1 MSTTHRKQYHQL
13 MSGCGFTG
21 PHRIRTAPTMEYWS
35 GNADAV
41 EEFDAIR
48 FRNQIPF
55 NTMVYRHGG
64 ELCVG
69 VFTDMPNPDFR
80 CSDSPLLAAA
90 PELLA
95 MLEAIRTA
103 YDNAASHGHAI
114 PSELVRAIGESA
126 AITAKAKGWATT

>member
-1 MSTTHRKQYHQL
+1 
-13 MSGCGFTG
+13 
-21 PHRIRTAPTMEYWS
+21 MEYWS

-95 MLEAIRTA
+95 ALEALVGEADLGEVDLDDDDRTNL
-103 YDNAASHGHAI
+103 DNA
-114 PSELVRAIGESA
+114 RA
-126 AITAKAKGWATT
+126 AIAKAKGVK

>member
-1 MSTTHRKQYHQL
+1 MSATHRKQYHQL

-21 PHRIRTAPTMEYWS
+21 PHKIRTAPTMEYWS

-95 MLEAIRTA
+95 ALEALVGEADLGEVDLDDDDRTNL
-103 YDNAASHGHAI
+103 DNA
-114 PSELVRAIGESA
+114 RA
-126 AITAKAKGWATT
+126 AIAKAKGVK